1 MIEKLK
7 SKIFW
12 IIMIS
17 FSVVIVGTVVLV
29 ATLNY
34 TNTISSA
41 TSMIDRMADF
51 RGNKPNN
58 PNMENDINNRIN
70 NEMKIDGLYS
80 ITVENGE
87 VLENDLNITDEIKNE
102 AKKIASKNSRAG
114 IYGNKIYSVKKIRE
128 NTYIVILMENE
139 SAIKQMKAVMI
150 LTVFAGTIALIIVYI
165 IAKKISKI
173 VVNPVQTTM
182 EKQVQFISDA
192 SHELKTPL
200 AVIRANSDVL
210 EGELGKNKWLTYIQ
224 SEVDSMDK
232 LVNEL
237 LLLAKM
243 ENEEVV
249 KKYERIDLSQEIELV
264 VSMFESMAYEKK
276 VKLKNNI
283 QEKVFIEAEK
293 EDFEHILSTLLDNAI
308 KHTESENNVEVV
320 LKKEKGNIILK
331 VENEGSKIPEEEREK
346 IFERFYRVDK
356 SRNRSE
362 KRYGLG
368 LAIAK
373 STVEKYKGR
382 INVGYKNGYTI
393 FEVIIPA

>member
-1 MIEKLK
+1 
-7 SKIFW
+7 
-12 IIMIS
+12 
-17 FSVVIVGTVVLV
+17 
-29 ATLNY
+29 
-34 TNTISSA
+34 
-41 TSMIDRMADF
+41 
-51 RGNKPNN
+51 
-58 PNMENDINNRIN
+58 
-70 NEMKIDGLYS
+70 
-80 ITVENGE
+80 
-87 VLENDLNITDEIKNE
+87 
-102 AKKIASKNSRAG
+102 
-114 IYGNKIYSVKKIRE
+114 
-128 NTYIVILMENE
+128 
-139 SAIKQMKAVMI
+139 
-150 LTVFAGTIALIIVYI
+150 
-165 IAKKISKI
+165 
-173 VVNPVQTTM
+173 
-182 EKQVQFISDA
+182 
-192 SHELKTPL
+192 
-200 AVIRANSDVL
+200 
-210 EGELGKNKWLTYIQ
+210 
-224 SEVDSMDK
+224 MDK

-283 QEKVFIEAEK
+283 QEDVFIEAER

-308 KHTESENNVEVV
+308 KHTESGNNVEVI

-382 INVGYKNGYTI
+382 INIVYKNGYTI
-393 FEVIIPA
+393 FEVIIPV